1 METEVPM
8 SDGELERCRQVMA
21 ALSESVRTLTE
32 ALATA
37 RREATEA
44 RAEAKRATQLAEA
57 RAAESAER
65 DLALAL
71 LLKRVDVLERM
82 SRLSHPERLRV
93 IGEKPAAVN

>member
-1 METEVPM
+1 M
-8 SDGELERCRQVMA
+8 SDGELKQCRQALA

-32 ALATA
+32 DLAKA
-37 RREATEA
+37 RRETAQAKAESD
-44 RAEAKRATQLAEA
+44 RAKQLAEA
-57 RAAESAER
+57 RAAESADR

-82 SRLSHPERLRV
+82 ARLGHTERLRV